1 MELLKRKDKSEAIKW
16 LTGAPKGVHRNVG
29 ELSNADSIEYVKK
42 LYTLGAREVVV
53 VKIGVNGKYESTDTL
68 IATLPS
74 EPPARKA
81 IFASEVKRVKEMG
94 YEKDPDVGPKYLFL
108 WFD

>member
-1 MELLKRKDKSEAIKW
+1 MAKRGNKESPNKESPIVMELLKRKDKSEAIKW

-42 LYTLGAREVVV
+42 LCTLGAREVVV

-68 IATLPS
+68 IATRPASKRRRKLSSLP
-74 EPPARKA
+74 R
-81 IFASEVKRVKEMG
+81 
-94 YEKDPDVGPKYLFL
+94 
-108 WFD
+108 